1 MCHSFE
7 FFVSIVTVSAKKEI
21 MFRGTYTLKV
31 LFYGPR
37 SNTGGTCFILR
48 AYDGS
53 TYIHVL
59 YKNFVFM
66 KTEENNFW

>member
-31 LFYGPR
+31 LFSDPDL
-37 SNTGGTCFILR
+37 ILE
-48 AYDGS
+48 
-53 TYIHVL
+53 
-59 YKNFVFM
+59 VF
-66 KTEENNFW
+66 